1 MAEQN
6 RKERNREKRRAWAAH
21 IEAWK
26 SSNLS
31 QVEYCRQKD
40 LSRPQFTYWKCKL
53 RKKADPVSFVPILGA
68 SFRSQIQRNHS
79 APIKLIIDN
88 RYQIEIGE
96 GFSPDTLSTLI
107 RTLGGL

>member
-1 MAEQN
+1 MAEQS
-6 RKERNREKRRAWAAH
+6 RKERNRKKQRIWAAH
-21 IEAWK
+21 IEGWK

-53 RKKADPVSFVPILGA
+53 RKKADPVSFVPVLGT
-68 SFRSQIQRNHS
+68 SFRSQIHRNHS
-79 APIKLIIDN
+79 APLKLIIDN